1 VTLALP
7 PAPAPER
14 RHSLLVGTAF
24 GVTAGA
30 AALAGMVGTYLVMRQ
45 RELDALREAGKPA
58 QFLPRGVVM
67 PEIPS
72 NLMLIVL
79 VFASVTAQ
87 WALYSMRRGDRRH
100 AAMAFAT
107 TALFGFGAL
116 NLQLQVY
123 RLLGVGLTSSPFATL
138 FFGITGAFL
147 IALLVGLVFAVV
159 TAFRSLGGR
168 FAATDTDGVAAFT
181 LYWHFL
187 TVSFVVLWLAV
198 YVNK

>member
-1 VTLALP
+1 MLALP
-7 PAPAPER
+7 AAAAPER
-14 RHSLLVGTAF
+14 KHSLLVGTAF
-24 GVTAGA
+24 GVVAGA
-30 AALAGMVGTYLVMRQ
+30 AAFAGMLGTYLVARE
-45 RELDALREAGKPA
+45 RELDALREAGKPVR
-58 QFLPRGVVM
+58 FLPRGVVM

-87 WALYSMRRGDRRH
+87 WAVYAMHRGDRRH
-100 AAMAFAT
+100 AAMAFVVT
-107 TALFGFGAL
+107 ILFGLGAL

-138 FFGITGAFL
+138 FFGVTGAFL
-147 IALLVGLVFAVV
+147 VGLFVGLVFAVI

-168 FAATDTDGVAAFT
+168 FAATDTDGVAAFA

-187 TVSFVVLWLAV
+187 TVAFTVLWLVV

>member
-1 VTLALP
+1 MLALP
-7 PAPAPER
+7 PASAPER
-14 RHSLLVGTAF
+14 KHSLLVGTAL
-24 GVTAGA
+24 GVAAGA
-30 AALAGMVGTYLVMRQ
+30 AAFAGMLGTYLVARE
-45 RELDALREAGKPA
+45 RELDALREAGKPV
-58 QFLPRGVVM
+58 QFLPRGVSM
-67 PEIPS
+67 PGIPS

-87 WALYSMRRGDRRH
+87 WAVHSMHRGDRRH
-100 AAMAFAT
+100 AAMAFTT
-107 TALFGFGAL
+107 TALFGLGAL

-138 FFGITGAFL
+138 FFGVTGGFL
-147 IALLVGLVFAVV
+147 VALLVGLVFAVV

-168 FAATDTDGVAAFT
+168 FAATDTDGVAAFA

-187 TVSFVVLWLAV
+187 TVAFAVLWLVV

>member
-1 VTLALP
+1 MLALP
-7 PAPAPER
+7 PAAAPER

-24 GVTAGA
+24 GVAAGTAA
-30 AALAGMVGTYLVMRQ
+30 FAGLLGTYLAARQ
-45 RELDALREAGKPA
+45 QVRDALAAAGKPV
-58 QFLPRGVVM
+58 QFVPRGVVM

-72 NLMLIVL
+72 NMMLVVL
-79 VFASVTAQ
+79 VFGSVTAQ
-87 WALYSMRRGDRRH
+87 WSVYAMRRGDRRH
-100 AAMAFAT
+100 TAMAIAIT
-107 TALFGFGAL
+107 TLFGVGAL

-138 FFGITGAFL
+138 FFGVTGAFL
-147 IALLVGLVFAVV
+147 VALLVGLVFAVV

-168 FAATDTDGVAAFT
+168 YAATDTDGVAAFA

-187 TVSFVVLWLAV
+187 TVAFAVLWLVV